1 LRLLATIFFASAI
14 LSQAA
19 ESAAG
24 RWEGPAQIPGG
35 EMKLIVDLSEE
46 SGQGWTG
53 SIIIPGFGV
62 KGATLADLHAGSPE
76 LAFAIKGAL
85 GNERAGYAEIRAH
98 LTADGH
104 LAGEFKQGGNTA
116 PFVLNRTGP
125 PQVELPPR
133 STPVSK
139 ELEGEW
145 KGDYEMNGYARH
157 VTMKF
162 ANRGPETAGLEFVI
176 VGKKTNNVPVTL
188 LTQEG
193 DFLTIRS
200 DEFGITYEGRFRKE
214 SGEIKGA
221 IIQGPFE
228 QPLVM
233 RRATATVP

>member
-1 LRLLATIFFASAI
+1 MLG
-14 LSQAA
+14 QAA

-24 RWEGPAQIPGG
+24 RWEGPAQIPGA

-46 SGQGWTG
+46 SGKGWIG

-62 KGATLADLHAGSPE
+62 KGAPLVDLHVRSSD

-85 GNERAGYAEIRAH
+85 GNERAGQAEIRAH

-104 LAGEFKQGGNTA
+104 LSGEFKQGGNTA
-116 PFVLNRTGP
+116 PFVLEKTGP

-139 ELEGEW
+139 EVEGEW
-145 KGDYEMNGYARH
+145 KGAYEMSGYARQ

-162 ANRGPETAGLEFVI
+162 GDRGADTPGIEFVI
-176 VGKKTNNVPVTL
+176 VGKKTNNVPVSL

-200 DEFGITYEGRFRKE
+200 DEFGITYEGHFRKE
-214 SGEIKGA
+214 AGEIKGT

-233 RRATATVP
+233 RRAAATAP

>member
-1 LRLLATIFFASAI
+1 LRLLAAIFFASAA
-14 LSQAA
+14 LGQAA

-24 RWEGPAQIPGG
+24 RWEGLAQISKG

-46 SGQGWTG
+46 SGQGWIG

-62 KGATLADLHAGSPE
+62 KGAPLVDLHVRSSD

-85 GNERAGYAEIRAH
+85 GNERAGQAEIRAH

-104 LAGEFKQGGNTA
+104 LSGEFKQGGNTA
-116 PFVLNRTGP
+116 PFVLEKTGP

-133 STPVSK
+133 STQVSK
-139 ELEGEW
+139 VLEGEW
-145 KGDYEMNGYARH
+145 QGDYEMNGYARH

-162 ANRGPETAGLEFVI
+162 ADRGADKPGIEFVI

-193 DFLTIRS
+193 DFLTIKS
-200 DEFGITYEGRFRKE
+200 DEFGITYDGQFRKE
-214 SGEIKGA
+214 AGEIKGT
-221 IIQGPFE
+221 ITQGPFE

-233 RRATATVP
+233 RRAAATAP